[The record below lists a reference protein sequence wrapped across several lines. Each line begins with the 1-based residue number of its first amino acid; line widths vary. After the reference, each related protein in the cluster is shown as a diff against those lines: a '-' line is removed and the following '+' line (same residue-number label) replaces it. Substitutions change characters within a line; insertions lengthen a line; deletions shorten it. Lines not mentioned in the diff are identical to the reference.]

1 MCEALRELMAEDLKD
16 AEKKGIG
23 KGIEQGIEQGIKQ
36 GIKQGIDLRDRE
48 KITNMLNKG
57 KTPNEIVEF
66 CDYPMELVL
75 EVQDKLVN
83 NPKAD

>member
-23 KGIEQGIEQGIKQ
+23 KGIEQGIE
-36 GIKQGIDLRDRE
+36 QGIDLRDRE

-83 NPKAD
+83 NQKDD

>member
-1 MCEALRELMAEDLKD
+1 MCEALRELMAEDLKN

-23 KGIEQGIEQGIKQ
+23 KGIEQGIEQGTE
-36 GIKQGIDLRDRE
+36 QGIDLRDRE

-83 NPKAD
+83 NQKAD